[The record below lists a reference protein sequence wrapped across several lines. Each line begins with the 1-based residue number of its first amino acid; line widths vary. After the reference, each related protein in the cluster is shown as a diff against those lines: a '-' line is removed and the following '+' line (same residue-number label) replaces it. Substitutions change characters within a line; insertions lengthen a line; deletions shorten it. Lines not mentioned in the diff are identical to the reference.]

1 MVSRPSIRRQR
12 GAGMNL
18 VPRIARVGLVS
29 LAMAGLTESAFAGGI
44 SPGNG
49 GSLTLPTVLP
59 PSVRDSL
66 LPIDGSSFDAL
77 GQKFGVQ
84 NGRLDFFSVQS
95 DGGGDFKPLLH
106 GGVGEGGLKIQL
118 KW

>member
-1 MVSRPSIRRQR
+1 
-12 GAGMNL
+12 MNL
-18 VPRIARVGLVS
+18 LPGIFRVTLVS
-29 LAMAGLTESAFAGGI
+29 LAVAGLAESAFAGGI

-49 GSLTLPTVLP
+49 GSITIPSVLP

-66 LPIDGSSFDAL
+66 LPANGYSGFDAL

-84 NGRLDFFSVQS
+84 DGRLDFFSMRP
-95 DGGGDFKPLLH
+95 DGSGDFKPLLRV
-106 GGVGEGGLKIQL
+106 GVGGGGLKLQL